1 MEPQTTPMREL
12 IAQEAAR
19 DLSVVDYFRS
29 LGCQPHW
36 RPESPPNVPLPR
48 LLVNERRKQ

>member
-1 MEPQTTPMREL
+1 MREL
-12 IAQEAAR
+12 IAEEAAR
-19 DLSVVDYFRS
+19 YLGVVDYFRS

-36 RPESPPNVPLPR
+36 RPESPPIERLPR